1 MAFYAL
7 IEFDESAL
15 DAAGAAFEQ
24 VQATGW
30 VNDGVLSQSQ
40 SQARALWQLR
50 EGISESIA
58 GFTPYKNDLSVRVS
72 AMPEFVD
79 EVDRLVRASYPD
91 FVICWY
97 GHIGDGNLHLNILK
111 PDHLD
116 TAAFFAQ
123 CHEISPQIF
132 ELVRLRNGSI
142 SAEHGV
148 GLLKREFLGFT
159 RSEAELA
166 VMRAL
171 KKILDPHQIMNPGKL
186 LPDP

>member
-1 MAFYAL
+1 MLGRFQESISLSAFEFFSELTLQKVLAHRALPRPLENAVDFYAL

-79 EVDRLVRASYPD
+79 EVERRVRAS
-91 FVICWY
+91 
-97 GHIGDGNLHLNILK
+97 
-111 PDHLD
+111 
-116 TAAFFAQ
+116 
-123 CHEISPQIF
+123 
-132 ELVRLRNGSI
+132 
-142 SAEHGV
+142 
-148 GLLKREFLGFT
+148 
-159 RSEAELA
+159 
-166 VMRAL
+166 
-171 KKILDPHQIMNPGKL
+171 
-186 LPDP
+186 